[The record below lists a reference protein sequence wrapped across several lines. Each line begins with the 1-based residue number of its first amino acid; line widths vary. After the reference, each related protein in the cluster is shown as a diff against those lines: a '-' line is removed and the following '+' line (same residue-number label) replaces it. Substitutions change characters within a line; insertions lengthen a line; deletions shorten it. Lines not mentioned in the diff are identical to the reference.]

1 MKTFL
6 SHISVVVS

>member
-6 SHISVVVS
+6 SHVDK